1 MNEQVSTEC
10 SSCVSYGAKGEINT
24 VSTCKD
30 VTLGKETECQFM
42 EIEVIE
48 NKS

>member
-10 SSCVSYGAKGEINT
+10 SLCVSYGAKGEINT

-30 VTLGKETECQFM
+30 VTVWVTVRRLNASSWKL
-42 EIEVIE
+42 
-48 NKS
+48 K